1 MLKSMQAHR
10 NPGEETEYTSSNTV
24 MVGMFIEAVTDKPLA
39 RAISDLLWQP
49 MGAEADGLLTINKF
63 GEAYASGGLSARL
76 SDVARL
82 GLMFFDNDQG

>member
-1 MLKSMQAHR
+1 MQAHR
-10 NPGEETEYTSSNTV
+10 NSGEETEYTSSNTV

-63 GEAYASGGLSARL
+63 GEAYA
-76 SDVARL
+76 
-82 GLMFFDNDQG
+82 